1 MSEGIEKLINDW
13 RANVAAYA
21 KAKAEHDYL
30 DHFRKSKIALLMNEA
45 LSNGIE
51 AANAQDR
58 YARSHSEYIELLE
71 GLRASTE
78 QSEDLRYRMKIAE
91 ARVEVWRTKQANNRR
106 EQKQYG
112 A

>member
-1 MSEGIEKLINDW
+1 MDIEKLISDW
-13 RANVAAYA
+13 RKEVGNFA

-30 DHFRKSKIALLMNEA
+30 YEFRKSLKAILMTEA
-45 LSNGIE
+45 LQEGIDK
-51 AANAQDR
+51 ANAQER
-58 YARSHSEYIELLE
+58 YAYAHKRYTDLLD
-71 GLRASTE
+71 GLKVATE
-78 QSEDLRYRMKIAE
+78 QAEDLRYRMKIAE